1 MRFVRGLVILSL
13 LAAGAR
19 AQTPG
24 DQLSMAIASDDVAK
38 AQGALDAGAKLDADF
53 GRGHTPLI
61 AAVILTKPAMVKF
74 LLEHGADPNHRAEDG
89 AIGNALSACF
99 FATPGMAITRR
110 AERDFIDEHRVPA
123 IEALKLIAARKP
135 KTDILVSRGP
145 TRVSPLMIAAESGAA
160 DAVRILLDAGANPN
174 FANDGK
180 YTALD
185 YAVDRAPRFAE
196 IADADRIEVLKML
209 LAAGAKKD
217 KKGADGLTPLD
228 RARKAG
234 NAWAVA
240 ALSN

>member
-1 MRFVRGLVILSL
+1 MRFAASLLILPL
-13 LAAGAR
+13 LAATAH
-19 AQTPG
+19 AQSAA
-24 DQLSMAIASDDVAK
+24 DQLSMAIAGDDPAR
-38 AQGALDAGAKLDADF
+38 AQAALDAGAKLDADF

-74 LLEHGADPNHRAEDG
+74 LLEHGADPDHQAEDG

-110 AERDFIDEHRVPA
+110 AERDFIEEHRAPA
-123 IEALKLIAARKP
+123 IEALRLIAARKP
-135 KTDILVSRGP
+135 RTDILVARGP
-145 TRVSPLMIAAESGAA
+145 TRVSPLMIAAEAGAA
-160 DAVRILLDAGANPN
+160 DAVKILLDAGANPN

-180 YTALD
+180 YTPLD

-196 IADADRIEVLKML
+196 IAESDRIEVLELL
-209 LAAGAKKD
+209 LAAGARKD

-240 ALSN
+240 ALTR

>member
-1 MRFVRGLVILSL
+1 MRSIRATLISLSL
-13 LAAGAR
+13 LAGAVH
-19 AQTPG
+19 AQNA
-24 DQLSMAIASDDVAK
+24 DDLAMAIAGDDVVKGQA
-38 AQGALDAGAKLDADF
+38 AIDAGVSVNAVYD
-53 GRGHTPLI
+53 RGHTALI
-61 AAVILTKPAMVKF
+61 TAVILARPKMIRF
-74 LLEHGADPNHRAEDG
+74 LLDHGADVNREADDG

-110 AERDFIDEHRVPA
+110 GEDDFVEEHRDAA
-123 IEALKLIAARKP
+123 IEGLRLIAAKQP
-135 KTDILVSRGP
+135 KFDVLVSRGP
-145 TRVSPLMIAAESGAA
+145 TRVSPLMIAAESGVP
-160 DAVRILLDAGANPN
+160 DAVKILLDAGANPN
-174 FANDGK
+174 FANGGK

-185 YAVDRAPRFAE
+185 YAVDRMPSFVRIPE
-196 IADADRIEVLKML
+196 ADRVATVRLL